1 MPTSVH
7 IPETLLKQAD
17 KRAKALGISRN
28 KLIVR
33 ALERELKDGSEWS
46 EGFFERFQPLD
57 AETKKLF
64 DKTMAIVRKTRRSKS
79 PPRL

>member
-7 IPETLLKQAD
+7 IPQALLKQAD

-33 ALERELKDGSEWS
+33 ALERELKDRSEWS
-46 EGFFERFQPLD
+46 DGFFERFGPLD
-57 AETKKLF
+57 PETAKLF
-64 DKTMAIVRKTRRSKS
+64 EESMAVVRKTRRSKV
-79 PPRL
+79 PPKF